1 MQTRRVNLGA
11 PELLI
16 LFGIVLLT
24 VVPLVLGILV
34 AVDASRYPEWA
45 FERAG
50 TAKTLWIVLPI
61 VSVFVCAPVAI
72 VVAIIWYSSFRNRI
86 IDAAQGGAPAV

>member
-1 MQTRRVNLGA
+1 MSVGA

-16 LFGIVLLT
+16 VFGFALLA
-24 VVPLVLGILV
+24 VVPLVLGIFV
-34 AVDASRYPEWA
+34 AVDASRYPDWA

-61 VSVFVCAPVAI
+61 VSVFVCGPVAI
-72 VVAIIWYSSFRNRI
+72 VVAIVWYSSFRRRV

>member
-1 MQTRRVNLGA
+1 VNIGV

-16 LFGIVLLT
+16 VFAIAVLA
-24 VVPLVLGILV
+24 VVPLVLGLIV
-34 AVDASRYPEWA
+34 AIDASRFPDSA

-61 VSVFVCAPVAI
+61 ASIFVCGPVAI
-72 VVAIIWYSSFRNRI
+72 VAAIVWYSSFRRRV
-86 IDAAQGGAPAV
+86 IDAAQGGAPAA

>member
-1 MQTRRVNLGA
+1 MTVGG

-16 LFGIVLLT
+16 LVGFMVFAVL
-24 VVPLVLGILV
+24 PFVLGLLV
-34 AVDASRYPEWA
+34 AIDASRYPDWA

-61 VSVFVCAPVAI
+61 VSIFVCGPVAI
-72 VVAIIWYSSFRNRI
+72 VAAIVWYSSSRRRV

>member
-1 MQTRRVNLGA
+1 MTVGG

-16 LFGIVLLT
+16 LFGFMVFAIV
-24 VVPLVLGILV
+24 PFVLGLLV
-34 AVDASRYPEWA
+34 AIDASRYPDWA

-50 TAKTLWIVLPI
+50 TSKTLWIVLPI
-61 VSVFVCAPVAI
+61 VSIFVCGLVAI
-72 VVAIIWYSSFRNRI
+72 VAAILWYSSFRRRV

>member
-1 MQTRRVNLGA
+1 MSVGA

-16 LFGIVLLT
+16 VFGFALLA
-24 VVPLVLGILV
+24 VVPLVLGIFV
-34 AVDASRYPEWA
+34 AVDASRYPDWA

-50 TAKTLWIVLPI
+50 TAKPI
-61 VSVFVCAPVAI
+61 VSVFVCGPVAI
-72 VVAIIWYSSFRNRI
+72 VVAIVWYSSFRRRV

>member
-1 MQTRRVNLGA
+1 MSIGG

-16 LFGIVLLT
+16 LFGFMLLA
-24 VVPLVLGILV
+24 VVPLVLGVLV
-34 AVDASRYPEWA
+34 AIDASRYPDWA

-61 VSVFVCAPVAI
+61 VSIFVCGPVAI
-72 VVAIIWYSSFRNRI
+72 VAAIVWYSSFRRRV
-86 IDAAQGGAPAV
+86 IDAAQGGAAAV